1 LAIIEAM
8 TISDEM
14 RKFVIARANT
24 REMGKI
30 AIGQG
35 MRTLR
40 MVALDRVRD
49 GISTLE
55 QVLVLTSVH

>member
-1 LAIIEAM
+1 
-8 TISDEM
+8 
-14 RKFVIARANT
+14 
-24 REMGKI
+24 
-30 AIGQG
+30 

-55 QVLVLTSVH
+55 QVLVVTAAH